1 MFFMLLLNFGFD
13 DDDCCDDSSIE
24 NAVYMARR
32 RTVRCGARTRTDR
45 VGRYMLVY
53 DCRRAG
59 VVPARTTLA
68 RANDAVLFPAE
79 TDDRARQWRDHRLEP
94 PGNVFPF
101 SPVFFFFCPSNL
113 HVVLSPL
120 PPPQPPPPSSFCNP
134 PQTAAR
140 THTRTH
146 TARRTYNIIVYETR
160 TRPRLAR
167 VPSIIIIRQNQNT

>member
-101 SPVFFFFCPSNL
+101 SPVFFFVLPTSTSSCRRYRRRSHRRRHHFATPHKQL
-113 HVVLSPL
+113 HEHTRARTPHVVPIILLCTRHAHGRDSRESP
-120 PPPQPPPPSSFCNP
+120 
-134 PQTAAR
+134 R
-140 THTRTH
+140 
-146 TARRTYNIIVYETR
+146 
-160 TRPRLAR
+160 
-167 VPSIIIIRQNQNT
+167 